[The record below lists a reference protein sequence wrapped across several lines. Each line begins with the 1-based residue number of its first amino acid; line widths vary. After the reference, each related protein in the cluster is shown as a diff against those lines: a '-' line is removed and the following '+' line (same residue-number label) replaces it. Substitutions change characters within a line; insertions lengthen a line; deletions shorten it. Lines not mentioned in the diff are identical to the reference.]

1 MFSLIWG
8 IQEVAQLSFVKTIQ
22 VILVLL
28 QLKNPFKGSFTRQ
41 I

>member
-1 MFSLIWG
+1 
-8 IQEVAQLSFVKTIQ
+8 VAQLSFVKTIQ